1 MTEDQFLSRCHPH
14 ILGEDG
20 KMDLAKCEDLA
31 RDMAELRGM
40 GVILTLVGNYTVG
53 QYRYTNLKD
62 ALAQVRQ
69 ARSENTR
76 A

>member
-1 MTEDQFLSRCHPH
+1 MAQDQFLGRCHPH

-20 KMDLAKCEDLA
+20 KMDLTKCEDLA

-40 GVILTLVGNYTVG
+40 GVILTLVGQYSVG
-53 QYRYTNLKD
+53 RYRYSNLKD
-62 ALAQVRQ
+62 ALAQARLE
-69 ARSENTR
+69 RSENTP